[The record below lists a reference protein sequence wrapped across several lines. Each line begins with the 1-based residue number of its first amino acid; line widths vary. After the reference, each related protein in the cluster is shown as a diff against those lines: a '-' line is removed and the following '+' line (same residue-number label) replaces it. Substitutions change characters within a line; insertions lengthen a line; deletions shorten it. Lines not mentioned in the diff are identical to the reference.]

1 MRTRARAAHYP
12 RSPAAADRP
21 PRTSTSPTGADPP
34 TVTAAVRASA
44 GDLALVAAAAGWITL
59 VLLADTTASL
69 PQQRVLGL
77 LTWAG
82 LAVALCR
89 EERLVRAQTAVVIGF
104 ATAVEYTFS
113 PLLEVYVYRFD
124 NVPWYVPPGHG
135 LVYLAA
141 LALGRTPLLH
151 RYARPFVVATVVLG
165 GTWAVH
171 GLLAERTDVLGA
183 FWYLCLVG
191 FLAKGR
197 APLLYVGAFVVVSY
211 LEVLGTA
218 LGTWEW
224 QARDP
229 TGLVPIGNPP
239 SGAAGGYGWFDL
251 AAVIAAPAL
260 LARWD
265 RGRRRVGYP
274 RDGVSRLS
282 TSSWST
288 PLVATASA
296 PRGPSLPSRSVN
308 RPPASSTTIETAAMS
323 CRASSGSA
331 ATSTAPSATST
342 YDQKSPYARERQ
354 QLRTSSRKGSSR
366 PTESQPSKDE

>member
-1 MRTRARAAHYP
+1 MSLVVGRWSGAVTTPTSAQRVPDPTVRAA
-12 RSPAAADRP
+12 A
-21 PRTSTSPTGADPP
+21 T
-34 TVTAAVRASA
+34 VRASA
-44 GDLALVAAAAGWITL
+44 ADLAPAAAVVGWITV
-59 VLLADTTASL
+59 VLLADTSASL

-82 LAVALCR
+82 LVLVLRR
-89 EERLVRAQTAVVIGF
+89 EERLVRVQTAVVVAF

-141 LALGRTPLLH
+141 LALGRTPLA
-151 RYARPFVVATVVLG
+151 RRFARPLVVGTVVLG
-165 GTWAVH
+165 GAWAVH

-183 FWYLCLVG
+183 LWYACLVG

-211 LEVLGTA
+211 LELLGTA

-224 QARDP
+224 QPRDP

-251 AAVIAAPAL
+251 AAVSVAPAL
-260 LARWD
+260 LARWG
-265 RGRRRVGYP
+265 RLRRRSGYLGVG
-274 RDGVSRLS
+274 VNRLS
-282 TSSWST
+282 TSACSS
-288 PLVATASA
+288 PLLATALA
-296 PRGPSLPSRSVN
+296 PSGPSLPSRSVN
-308 RPPASSTTIETAAMS
+308 RPPASSTMTETAAMS
-323 CRASSGSA
+323 CSASSGSA

-342 YDQKSPYARERQ
+342 YDQKSPYPRDRQ
-354 QLRTSSRKGSSR
+354 QVRMSSRKRSRR
-366 PTESQPSKDE
+366 PTDSHPPRDE

>member
-1 MRTRARAAHYP
+1 MTMPTGTVPARTTTIRE
-12 RSPAAADRP
+12 SAADL
-21 PRTSTSPTGADPP
+21 G
-34 TVTAAVRASA
+34 VAAV
-44 GDLALVAAAAGWITL
+44 VAGWITV

-82 LAVALCR
+82 LVLLLRR
-89 EERLVRAQTAVVIGF
+89 EERPVRVQTAVVVTF

-141 LALGRTPLLH
+141 LALGRTPAA
-151 RYARPFVVATVVLG
+151 RRFARPLVVGTVVLG
-165 GTWAVH
+165 GAWAVH
-171 GLLAERTDVLGA
+171 GLLADRADVLGA
-183 FWYLCLVG
+183 FWYVCLVG
-191 FLAKGR
+191 FLARGR

-211 LEVLGTA
+211 LELLGTA

-224 QARDP
+224 QPRDP

-251 AAVIAAPAL
+251 AAVTVAPAL
-260 LARWD
+260 LVRWD
-265 RGRRRVGYP
+265 RLRRRSGYLEE
-274 RDGVSRLS
+274 GVSRLS
-282 TSSWST
+282 TSSCSS
-288 PLVATASA
+288 PLVATALA
-296 PRGPSLPSRSVN
+296 PSGPSLPSRSVN
-308 RPPASSTTIETAAMS
+308 LPPASSTMTETAAMS
-323 CRASSGSA
+323 CSASSGSA

-354 QLRTSSRKGSSR
+354 QVRTRSRKRSR
-366 PTESQPSKDE
+366 RPADSHPPSDE